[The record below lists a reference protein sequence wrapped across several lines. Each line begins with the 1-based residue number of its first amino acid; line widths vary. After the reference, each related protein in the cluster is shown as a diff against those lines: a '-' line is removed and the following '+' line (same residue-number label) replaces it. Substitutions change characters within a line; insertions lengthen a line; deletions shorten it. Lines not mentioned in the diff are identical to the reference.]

1 MTTTTTIRR
10 PAVASALALAALSLC
25 VVANVAFAQ
34 KASASADG
42 VYGFWRNTLGDG
54 GMFKEIEETR
64 RQLMSELE
72 GAKSAMVGECVA
84 GDGHSASFARPR

>member
-10 PAVASALALAALSLC
+10 PALASALALAALSLC

-34 KASASADG
+34 KASADG

-84 GDGHSASFARPR
+84 GDGHSASFAPPR